1 MASLLTGNKPD
12 LEGYATLLDILQARA
27 LKTPDALAFG
37 YLQNGERISATWTF
51 RQLDERAKAI
61 AWRLRR
67 DHAVGSRALLLYPS
81 GLDFV
86 AAFFGCLYAGI
97 VAVPAYPPKTNHHNA
112 RLQEIIH
119 NSGASIIL
127 THTAQSGK
135 LARMMEETP
144 MGASWLL
151 TDEVDPGEALYWQQ
165 LEVNRDTLAFLQY
178 TSGSTGAP
186 KGVMIT
192 HGNLLHNLQMLKHAY
207 ALDETTRVLSWLP
220 LYHDMGLVGKVLVSV
235 YCGSTCYLMSPLDFL
250 QRPRRW
256 LQAVSDLGIYF
267 CAAPNFAYDLCVRKI
282 KPEELRQLDLSRWK
296 IAANG
301 AEPVRADTVRAFR
314 ERFAECGLSASAMSP
329 GFGMAEA
336 TLVISWRQRG
346 EVAPLISL
354 DPEALRQGIAQ
365 EAGPEVARPV
375 ELVGCGQAY
384 GWQTICIVDPA
395 SLERLDDDAV
405 GEIWVRGPSIAH
417 SGYWRN
423 EEASRHT
430 FHRHRP
436 TSESHAAELPE
447 GCYLR
452 TGDLGFMRDGELY
465 VTGRLKDVLIFRGEN
480 HYPQDIEHTVRH
492 AHPALTEGQC
502 AAFSI
507 WQDLEEK
514 LVVAVELDRGYRL
527 TEELDAEEPP
537 SHKNLVLRQQLEEAA
552 TRAVALEHDL
562 RLHALVLAKRG
573 GIPLTSSGKIQ
584 RRACKQKWLD
594 NSLNLANT
602 RRKEHE

>member
-1 MASLLTGNKPD
+1 MASILTGNRPD
-12 LEGYATLLDILQARA
+12 IEGYATLLDVLQARA
-27 LKTPDALAFG
+27 LQTPDHMAFG
-37 YLQNGERISATWTF
+37 YLQGGERVSETWTF
-51 RQLDERAKAI
+51 QQLNERAKAI

-67 DHAVGSRALLLYPS
+67 DNAAGSRALLLYPP
-81 GLDFV
+81 GLEFV

-97 VAVPAYPPKTNHHNA
+97 VAVPAYPPKTNHHNV

-135 LARMMEETP
+135 LERMMEASP
-144 MGASWLL
+144 PGSSWLL
-151 TDEVDPGEALYWQQ
+151 TDEVDPADACQWQQ
-165 LEVNRDTLAFLQY
+165 PEADGDTLAFLQY

-186 KGVMIT
+186 KGVMVT
-192 HGNLLHNLQMLKHAY
+192 HRNLLHNLQMLKQAY
-207 ALDETTRVLSWLP
+207 ELDETTKVLSWLP
-220 LYHDMGLVGKVLVSV
+220 LYHDMGLVGKVLLSV

-296 IAANG
+296 VAANG
-301 AEPVRADTVRAFR
+301 AEPVRADTVRSFR
-314 ERFAECGLSASAMSP
+314 DRFAECGVSASTMSP
-329 GFGMAEA
+329 AFGMAEA
-336 TLVISWRQRG
+336 TLAITWRQRG
-346 EVAPLISL
+346 EIAPLISL
-354 DPEALRQGIAQ
+354 DPQALRQGIAQ
-365 EAGPEVARPV
+365 AAGPEVARPV

-384 GWQTICIVDPA
+384 GWQTIRIVDPE
-395 SLERLDDDAV
+395 SLEPLGDDAV
-405 GEIWVRGPSIAH
+405 GEIWVQGPSIAS

-423 EEASRHT
+423 EEESRRT
-430 FHRHRP
+430 FHQHSS
-436 TSESHAAELPE
+436 TGAGGEAEMPE

-452 TGDLGFMRDGELY
+452 TGDLGFLRDGELF

-502 AAFSI
+502 AAFSV
-507 WQDLEEK
+507 WEDSEEK

-527 TEELDAEEPP
+527 TEEPLDEAAT
-537 SHKNLVLRQQLEEAA
+537 SGKHLVLREQLQEAA
-552 TRAVALEHDL
+552 TRAVAAEHEL
-562 RLHALVLAKRG
+562 RLHALALVKRG

-584 RRACKQKWLD
+584 RRACKQRWLD
-594 NSLNLANT
+594 NSLTLANM
-602 RRKEHE
+602 RRKDDE